1 VAETRA
7 ELEQIEKQY
16 GKRPVQHLKDLG
28 LLGPHLIADHCV
40 YINESEIEVLAQHK
54 VSVVHNPE
62 SNMKL
67 ASGFAPVPEMIAN
80 GITVGLGTDGCASN
94 NNLDLFAEM
103 DMAAKLHKVNKLDP
117 TVMDAQTLFKMATID
132 GARALGLEKVTGSL
146 EVGKRADLI
155 IIDTKKPHLI
165 PMYNPY
171 SHLVYAAG
179 GHDVKHSIINGSI
192 VMEDRKLLTL
202 EVEDIMEQAKEQS
215 HRVREWVG

>member
-1 VAETRA
+1 
-7 ELEQIEKQY
+7 
-16 GKRPVQHLKDLG
+16 
-28 LLGPHLIADHCV
+28 
-40 YINESEIEVLAQHK
+40 
-54 VSVVHNPE
+54 
-62 SNMKL
+62 
-67 ASGFAPVPEMIAN
+67 
-80 GITVGLGTDGCASN
+80 
-94 NNLDLFAEM
+94 M